1 MESLTETYSIKALLI
16 LLKEGRMM
24 TLEELSKEMG
34 DQYMG
39 VSRAIDAVRAAGIVA
54 ASPRREAPYEEEIY
68 LTEVGKTVV
77 EKLKEIE
84 EIVDASAKGQKPDV
98 KLKLPGGARAP

>member
-34 DQYMG
+34 DQHMG
-39 VSRAIDAVRAAGIVA
+39 VSRAIDSVRAAGIVA
-54 ASPRREAPYEEEIY
+54 ASPRRDAPYEEEIY
-68 LTEVGKTVV
+68 LTDVGKIVA

-84 EIVDASAKGQKPDV
+84 EMVDASTKGQKPDV
-98 KLKLPGGARAP
+98 KLNILHGARAP